1 MSPVLFVLLAAQAG
15 AAAPPTPTPT
25 PRLNILLTRSSSEAT
40 GPTGSLSDVAKRI
53 KLKLPEGQPRV
64 LTNQTVK
71 QLAEGVQL
79 TTTQGN
85 GGAGGYAPVGEAQES
100 PRKAMWQQ
108 RYRAAV
114 SRVAELEAEV
124 KRLEGE
130 ANRLETDFYAH
141 DDPAQRDGVI
151 KPAWDRAV
159 ADLSKAKS
167 DLAEARAKPEQVLDE
182 ARRDGALPGW
192 FRGLDQAGAAPA
204 PAPARGGAA
213 PGQKRPTPGRPPA
226 SAARPD

>member
-1 MSPVLFVLLAAQAG
+1 MNPVLLVLLAAQAG

-25 PRLNILLTRSSSEAT
+25 PRLNILLSRSSSEAA

-53 KLKLPEGQPRV
+53 KLKLPQGQPRV
-64 LTNQTVK
+64 LTNETVK

-79 TTTQGN
+79 TTTRGN
-85 GGAGGYAPVGEAQES
+85 GGAGYAPVGEAHES
-100 PRKAMWQQ
+100 SKKAMWQQ

-130 ANRLETDFYAH
+130 ASRLETDFYAH

-159 ADLSKAKS
+159 ADLSKARS
-167 DLAEARAKPEQVLDE
+167 DLAEARSKPDEVLDE

-213 PGQKRPTPGRPPA
+213 PGQTRPTPGRP
-226 SAARPD
+226 RPPRPS